1 MNIEPSTCI
10 YRNDLFLSAQHHFLL
25 QNIYTCNF
33 KTLVSGFLSCQRS
46 LSNLGCVMDR
56 NVHLHAVMTCFLLF
70 SRGIGIGLDDM
81 EVIIYNDMK
90 GNKKGSSGH

>member
-1 MNIEPSTCI
+1 
-10 YRNDLFLSAQHHFLL
+10 
-25 QNIYTCNF
+25 
-33 KTLVSGFLSCQRS
+33 
-46 LSNLGCVMDR
+46 MDR

-90 GNKKGSSGH
+90 GNKKGSSGHWNIHEDSQENSQS